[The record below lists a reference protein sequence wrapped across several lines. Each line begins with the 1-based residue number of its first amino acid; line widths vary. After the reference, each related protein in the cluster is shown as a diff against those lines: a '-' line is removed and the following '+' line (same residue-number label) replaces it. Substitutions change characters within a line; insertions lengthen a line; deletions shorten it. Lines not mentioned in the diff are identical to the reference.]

1 MTIFESL
8 NKKYGVKIVS
18 DSYYNSLLDRSVT
31 LYNIISA
38 DGCSWE
44 KGLTTKRAVKA
55 ECERWAANLTMI
67 KEAVRAEKLA
77 KRGV

>member
-18 DSYYNSLLDRSVT
+18 DSYYNPLLDRSVT

-55 ECERWAANLTMI
+55 ECERWAGQLTRI
-67 KEAVRAEKLA
+67 NESVKARKA
-77 KRGV
+77 G